1 MRGGIQVKN
10 INPEKRKAKMPKTK
24 KNIKVR
30 DQKPK
35 ADPKG
40 GRQHRHLIRTPGGG
54 GNEPGDRPVG
64 PGHIIP

>member
-1 MRGGIQVKN
+1 MLGGIQVKKRQP
-10 INPEKRKAKMPKTK
+10 IKRKAKMPKTK

-40 GRQHRHLIRTPGGG
+40 GRHHRHLIRTPSGGG
-54 GNEPGDRPVG
+54 RDPVDRPAG
-64 PGHIIP
+64 PGHVLP